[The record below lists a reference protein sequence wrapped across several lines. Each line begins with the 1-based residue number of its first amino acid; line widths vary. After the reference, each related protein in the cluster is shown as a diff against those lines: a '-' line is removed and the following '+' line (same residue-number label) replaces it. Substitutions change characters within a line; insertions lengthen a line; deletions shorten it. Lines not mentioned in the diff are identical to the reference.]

1 MSKITLITLIPG
13 ASLRSPEGTFQ
24 FIPGVVTCQQF
35 VAGQFIGENNDI
47 TFIHGEVVH
56 TKAGAKFVEGET
68 ILTADGLK
76 FVAGFMIN
84 ETFIPGGRRLLRF
97 FYDDKNFQKS

>member
-1 MSKITLITLIPG
+1 M
-13 ASLRSPEGTFQ
+13 
-24 FIPGVVTCQQF
+24 
-35 VAGQFIGENNDI
+35 AGQFIGENNDI

-76 FVAGFMIN
+76 FVSGFMIN
-84 ETFIPGGRRLLRF
+84 EIFIPGGRFVIFPKYICLVQHF
-97 FYDDKNFQKS
+97 SFEMIKEVWCGGGGACFSQKC

>member
-1 MSKITLITLIPG
+1 M
-13 ASLRSPEGTFQ
+13 
-24 FIPGVVTCQQF
+24 
-35 VAGQFIGENNDI
+35 AGQFIGENNDI

-84 ETFIPGGRRLLRF
+84 EIFIPGGRFVICLVQYFSFEMIKGWRCMFLTKVLE
-97 FYDDKNFQKS
+97 NAQKRDSKRGSANPF